1 MNFQIPDTIPRAAL
15 VTGGEQPAGRA
26 IAAALAKAG
35 FAVALQ
41 ARRGVDFPGLVLT
54 ADLTDETEVAAL
66 PARAAAAIGP
76 LGLLVNAARVVPGDI
91 RTPSPGDAPRGIQGD
106 IHGDTCWTE
115 TTAGWNAH
123 MAIHLRAPFLLIQQ
137 FAKRLPAG
145 REGVAINLLDRDIH
159 ALAPARVSYSL
170 SMAGLWNLTQTLAL
184 ALAPNIRV
192 NGISGGEPGEL
203 ARAAIAILA
212 FRSMTGQMI
221 RSDGM
226 PPPDA

>member
-1 MNFQIPDTIPRAAL
+1 MNFQIPDSIPRAAL
-15 VTGGEQPAGRA
+15 VTGGEQRAGRA
-26 IAAALAKAG
+26 IAVALVQAG

-54 ADLTDETEVAAL
+54 ADLTDETQVAGL

-76 LGLLVNAARVVPGDI
+76 LGLLVNAARVVPAEAPKDI
-91 RTPSPGDAPRGIQGD
+91 Q
-106 IHGDTCWTE
+106 GDTCWTE

-123 MAIHLRAPFLLIQQ
+123 VAVHLRAPFLLIQH
-137 FAKRLPAG
+137 FAKCLPAD

-159 ALAPARVSYSL
+159 ALAPARLSYSL

-192 NGISGGEPGEL
+192 NGISGGEPEEI

-221 RSDGM
+221 RPDGM
-226 PPPDA
+226 RPPDA